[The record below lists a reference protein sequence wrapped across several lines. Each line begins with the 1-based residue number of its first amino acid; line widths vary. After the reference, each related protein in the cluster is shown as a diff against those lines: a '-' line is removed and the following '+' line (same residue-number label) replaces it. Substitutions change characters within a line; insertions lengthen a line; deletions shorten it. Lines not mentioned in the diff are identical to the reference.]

1 MKLCIPSMGT
11 AGLEDYVSEHFGRA
25 PSFTVVDMAENEV
38 KIVQNTSEHFGGQIT
53 VPELVAATGA
63 EILLCGGIGPRAIS
77 AFEALGI
84 EVYVGVQ
91 GTVKDAVSAFQ
102 TGQLSEATDADA
114 CRMHRH

>member
-84 EVYVGVQ
+84 EVYVGVR
-91 GTVKDAVSAFQ
+91 GTVRDAVSAFQ

-114 CRMHRH
+114 CRMHQH